1 MNTPLQS
8 VNLTEDGL
16 SASQLTNTGHFADN
30 EEVEHVHM
38 PNPSYWPLIEG
49 VAVGVV
55 IIGVL
60 FINFTPW
67 VLVVGAI
74 FALFGILGWGLED
87 PFAPLNG
94 IHAYPF
100 AGANL
105 SGAAASGEPS
115 PYAQQVLQ
123 EAQDVAERY
132 VTVGAV
138 AWSSHPVKVEIESET
153 PQGVVLAIYG
163 RIELETQSRE
173 LQQALLTL
181 PYVVDVKNFTVAED
195 ALFSA
200 VNARIEKLRADGK
213 LEGAQDIRFLIENF
227 IVSLYGYT
235 PTEKMKYALE
245 KEIIGVPGV
254 RVVINHIG
262 LNEDIPGNLGRT
274 NNKVG
279 KNTQ

>member
-8 VNLTEDGL
+8 VNLTADGL
-16 SASQLTNTGHFADN
+16 TASQLADTGYIVES

-38 PNPSYWPLIEG
+38 PNPSLWPLIEG

-67 VLVVGAI
+67 ILIVGAI
-74 FALFGILGWGLED
+74 FVLIGILGWALED

-94 IHAYPF
+94 MNAYPF
-100 AGANL
+100 DRANV

-115 PYAQQVLQ
+115 SYAKHVLQ
-123 EAQDVAERY
+123 EAQDIAERY
-132 VTVGAV
+132 VTVGDI

-153 PQGVVLAIYG
+153 AQGVVLAIYG
-163 RIELETQSRE
+163 RIELEIQSRE
-173 LQQALLTL
+173 LQQALLAL

-195 ALFSA
+195 SLMNA
-200 VNARIEKLRADGK
+200 VNARIEKLRAAGK

-227 IVSLYGYT
+227 IVSLYGST
-235 PTEKMKYALE
+235 PTEEMKYALE
-245 KEIIGVPGV
+245 KEIVSVPGV